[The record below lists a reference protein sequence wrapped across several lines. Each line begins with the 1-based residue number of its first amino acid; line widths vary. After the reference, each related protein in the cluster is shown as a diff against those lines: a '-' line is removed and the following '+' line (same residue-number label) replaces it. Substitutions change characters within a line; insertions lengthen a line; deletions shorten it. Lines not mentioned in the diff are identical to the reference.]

1 MPAKPD
7 DLLPL
12 SAVAFEVLLA
22 LTDGPAHGYLI
33 MQLVEARSGGEVTLH
48 PGTLYRTLA
57 RLLEQGLVEERGAPA
72 RARERKTT
80 FRLTAFGRA
89 VAEAEASRL
98 ARQVDRARARRLV
111 KGRG

>member
-1 MPAKPD
+1 MPARPD

-12 SAVAFEVLLA
+12 SAVAFEVLMA
-22 LTDGPAHGYLI
+22 LTDGPAHGYHI
-33 MQLVEARSGGEVTLH
+33 MQVVEARSGGEVTLH

-57 RLLEQGLVEERGAPA
+57 RLLEQGLIEEERSAAGEH
-72 RARERKTT
+72 ERKTV
-80 FRLTAFGRA
+80 FCLTAFGRA
-89 VAEAEASRL
+89 VTVAEASRL